1 MSSKVKVELEEVQ
14 PSTSGG
20 GVQPEGQ
27 PEIQPEE
34 QVKEGEESFD
44 LDAIDEEFL
53 DEYCEEV
60 EHIQPMTISKELFY
74 TDRMVA
80 RNYSRLSKEDQK
92 HFDQMK
98 EQNP

>member
-1 MSSKVKVELEEVQ
+1 M
-14 PSTSGG
+14 
-20 GVQPEGQ
+20 GVCSQKDSQKYNPKSR
-27 PEIQPEE
+27 
-34 QVKEGEESFD
+34 VKEGEESFD
-44 LDAIDEEFL
+44 SDDIDKEFL

-92 HFDQMK
+92 RFDQMK
-98 EQNP
+98 ELAESIKQETGGL